1 MMIKEKIMNISDS
14 MKRALE
20 NKRRLLVGGALPSDA
35 DSERRIKNIES
46 SAEASLSLFERGRSD
61 SLFLGKMPEASGEM
75 TREYSHIKTI
85 AISFG
90 TKGTK
95 HYENSDVLDMLLY
108 SLEWMYNNRYG
119 ENEIL
124 GKGWRDMRLF
134 NWWDWEIGS
143 PTSLSDTLVI
153 LKDHI
158 TNEDAKRYLSIFD
171 KRVPLPKDY
180 SSNKVHYAQLCIT
193 AALLEG
199 DADRIFASIDAMK
212 DTYEFSDGWKND
224 GQGFYTD
231 GSYIFHTR
239 HPMNGTYGIVHFFV
253 TVELCRILKGTAF
266 AKKEIEDKI
275 LFWAENSFLPFVSK
289 CYAARGIMGRH
300 PHNLMGSGLSMLS
313 AVADASSLMMD
324 RDREKCEYLFDI
336 IARNLLTN
344 KEMSDERIK
353 SFVASVRE
361 DARGYLNAALKRAEE
376 KGLRRYDLTKMFH
389 NEDRAVHHFDNV
401 SYALSL
407 SSSRIY
413 NYECINHENMEGWY
427 LGDGM
432 LTCIGA
438 DSYEYKDIWDH
449 IDPYKLPLT
458 TLDNRER
465 EKISISQR
473 NEYLSGQDFVGGV
486 EAPASLASAM
496 ILESYHGD
504 GEHID
509 KTYFLEGGSQGGPPA
524 KRDCTL
530 RAKKG
535 YFINGKIA
543 VMLGAGISAHDG
555 ADVYTVVDS
564 RRSENRARKISEN
577 ALYLEGFGGYLIL
590 EGENKISRGGK
601 DGSFEEIIID
611 HGINPEGEKYAFAYL
626 PDFSEDEVRGFSE
639 NPVFEIISNTESLQA
654 VKFAD
659 GTRSFVFYERGS
671 SQEITVSEPLII
683 TVKDGR
689 LYLSDP
695 TQKLERA
702 VVSVGAS
709 EFAIH
714 LKKSYGKTLTFEI

>member
-1 MMIKEKIMNISDS
+1 MNISDS

-20 NKRRLLVGGALPSDA
+20 NKRRLLVGDTLSSDA
-35 DSERRIKNIES
+35 DSERRIKSIES

-143 PTSLSDTLVI
+143 PTSLIDALVI
-153 LKDHI
+153 L
-158 TNEDAKRYLSIFD
+158 EDKIDTEKRKKYLSVFD
-171 KRVPLPKDY
+171 KRVPLPRDY
-180 SSNKVHYAQLCIT
+180 SSNKMHYAELCTLAGLLENDPDRIY
-193 AALLEG
+193 AALEE
-199 DADRIFASIDAMK
+199 AK
-212 DTYEFSDGWKND
+212 DTYEFADGWKND

-239 HPMNGTYGIVHFFV
+239 HSMNGTYGIVHFRV
-253 TVELCRILKGTAF
+253 TLDLCRVLKGTCF
-266 AKKEIEDKI
+266 ANPALEEKL
-275 LFWAENSFLPFVSK
+275 LFWAENSFLPFVSR

-300 PHNLMGSGLSMLS
+300 PHNLLGAGISMLS
-313 AVADASSLMMD
+313 AVCDAAALMMD
-324 RDREKCEYLFDI
+324 KNREKCEYIFDVVASNLLKSREMSAKERI
-336 IARNLLTN
+336 DGFLSSLKADARMYLKSAIARG
-344 KEMSDERIK
+344 ESEPFEYR
-353 SFVASVRE
+353 
-361 DARGYLNAALKRAEE
+361 
-376 KGLRRYDLTKMFH
+376 LTKMFH
-389 NEDRAVHHFDNV
+389 NEDRAVHHFGDL
-401 SYALSL
+401 SYSLSM

-413 NYECINHENMEGWY
+413 NYECINHENMQGWY

-432 LTCIGA
+432 LTCLGS
-438 DSYEYKDIWDH
+438 DSDAYKDMWTD

-458 TLDNRER
+458 TLDSRER
-465 EKISISQR
+465 EEISISQR

-486 EAPASLASAM
+486 EAPSSLTAAM

-509 KTYFLEGGSQGGPPA
+509 KTYYVDGGAHGGPPA
-524 KRDCTL
+524 KRECTL
-530 RAKKG
+530 LAKKS

-543 VMLGAGISAHDG
+543 VMLGAGISANDG

-564 RRSENRARKISEN
+564 RKSANRIREISEN
-577 ALYLEGFGGYLIL
+577 ALYLDGFGGYLVL
-590 EGENKISRGGK
+590 DGEKRLSRGGK
-601 DGSFEEIIID
+601 NGMFEEMIID
-611 HGINPEGEKYAFAYL
+611 HGINPKNGKYAFAYL
-626 PDFSEDEVRGFSE
+626 PECSEDEVKAFSK
-639 NPVFEIISNTESLQA
+639 NPLFEIISNTESLQA
-654 VKFAD
+654 VRFAD
-659 GTRSFVFYERGS
+659 GARSFVFYERGS

-695 TQKLERA
+695 TQKLETA
-702 VVSVGAS
+702 VVSIGSS

-714 LKKSYGKTLTFEI
+714 LKNSYGKTLTFEI